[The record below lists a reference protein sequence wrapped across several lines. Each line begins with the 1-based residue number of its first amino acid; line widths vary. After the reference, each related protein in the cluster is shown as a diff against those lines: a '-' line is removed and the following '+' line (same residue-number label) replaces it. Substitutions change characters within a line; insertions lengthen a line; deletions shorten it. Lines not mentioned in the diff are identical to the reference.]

1 MSHILTA
8 DERYEIWSIPKKGMV
23 MFSSEINSKKR
34 EFEIEEVSELRD
46 RIKQLEQ
53 DLAEAKKSIKS
64 VIQHYEDG
72 AVYFERNY
80 EAFYTDSFQDL
91 MVDIYKKHDEA
102 VKESSK

>member
-1 MSHILTA
+1 M
-8 DERYEIWSIPKKGMV
+8 
-23 MFSSEINSKKR
+23 
-34 EFEIEEVSELRD
+34 
-46 RIKQLEQ
+46 IKCVVPISGGKDSQACLKLALQE
-53 DLAEAKKSIKS
+53 LAEAKESIKS

-102 VKESSK
+102 AKESSK

>member
-1 MSHILTA
+1 MGDNYKGQYLKAAADVMILK
-8 DERYEIWSIPKKGMV
+8 E
-23 MFSSEINSKKR
+23 
-34 EFEIEEVSELRD
+34 

-53 DLAEAKKSIKS
+53 ELADTKKSIKS

-102 VKESSK
+102 AKESSK